1 MRLWTVLVAVVAF
14 CLVSVARADKASDD
28 EMKKIAG
35 NYVAVSQEKDG
46 APVTTKDVDAP
57 TLNLK
62 PDGKYQ
68 YQNGDQKHQGTY
80 QCTPSQNPAQ
90 KPSQIDLT
98 PDDKTQKP
106 VQCIYQQQDNGK
118 LQVCIP
124 SPGQQRPTQ
133 FQTKPN
139 SGQTTITYQPKK

>member
-1 MRLWTVLVAVVAF
+1 MAVVGLF
-14 CLVSVARADKASDD
+14 LVSVARADDASDK
-28 EMKKIAG
+28 EMKKLAG
-35 NYVAVSQEKDG
+35 NWVAVSQEKDG
-46 APVTTKDVDAP
+46 AQVTTKDVDAP
-57 TLNLK
+57 SLNLK

-80 QCTPSQNPAQ
+80 QCTPSQNPSQ
-90 KPSQIDLT
+90 KPSQIDFT

-106 VQCIYQQQDNGK
+106 IQGIYQTQPDNK

-133 FQTKPN
+133 FTTKPN
-139 SGQTTITYQPKK
+139 SGQTSITYQQKK